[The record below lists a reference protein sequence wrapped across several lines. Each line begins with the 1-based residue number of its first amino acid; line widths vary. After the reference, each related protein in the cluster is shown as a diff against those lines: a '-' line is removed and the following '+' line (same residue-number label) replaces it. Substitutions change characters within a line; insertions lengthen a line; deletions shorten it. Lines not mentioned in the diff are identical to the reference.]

1 MTPKADNRIP
11 FHHLTFTPPLHP
23 RLSANVFISRIR
35 IQFGLTPSRQ
45 LIEVSVPA
53 ATMLLP
59 DIREFKLKSRHP
71 VPLNDGGINFGAM
84 QLGH

>member
-11 FHHLTFTPPLHP
+11 FHHLTFTTPPHLNP
-23 RLSANVFISRIR
+23 RISANVFISRIR

-71 VPLNDGGINFGAM
+71 VPLVCLFFP
-84 QLGH
+84 